1 MTKTKKDKETAV
13 TADTRAE
20 DTRAKVYEQPVVVNM
35 VGKTVAAPQVLLND
49 RDKMYMAT
57 AKKTSGTMTFVY
69 SLVCPRTNGTY
80 YEMIP
85 NTEVA
90 TFTDP
95 QPADIYY
102 RTVNQIMEYQQRSA
116 GFRAIREG
124 EFMAEYI
131 KLFNERTK

>member
-1 MTKTKKDKETAV
+1 MTKTKKDKETAE
-13 TADTRAE
+13 TADTRAK

-35 VGKTVAAPQVLLND
+35 VGKTVAAPQILLND

-57 AKKTSGTMTFVY
+57 AKKTSDTMTFVY

-80 YEMIP
+80 YEMIHS
-85 NTEVA
+85 TEVA
-90 TFTDP
+90 AFTDP

>member
-1 MTKTKKDKETAV
+1 
-13 TADTRAE
+13 
-20 DTRAKVYEQPVVVNM
+20 M

-57 AKKTSGTMTFVY
+57 AKKTSDTMTFVY

-90 TFTDP
+90 AFTDP

>member
-1 MTKTKKDKETAV
+1 MTKTKKDEQTAV
-13 TADTRAE
+13 TA

-69 SLVCPRTNGTY
+69 SLVCPRTNGAY

-102 RTVNQIMEYQQRSA
+102 RTVNQIMDFSTAFCWVPRNPRRRIYGGIHQ
-116 GFRAIREG
+116 I
-124 EFMAEYI
+124 I
-131 KLFNERTK
+131 

>member
-1 MTKTKKDKETAV
+1 MTKTKKEKKTVV
-13 TADTRAE
+13 TE
-20 DTRAKVYEQPVVVNM
+20 DPRAKVYEQPVVVNM
-35 VGKTVAAPQVLLND
+35 MGKSVAAPQLLLND

-90 TFTDP
+90 AFTDP

-102 RTVNQIMEYQQRSA
+102 RTVNQIMEYQQRSD
-116 GFRAIREG
+116 GIRAIREG

-131 KLFNERTK
+131 KSFNERTK

>member
-1 MTKTKKDKETAV
+1 MTKTKKDEKTAETA
-13 TADTRAE
+13 DP
-20 DTRAKVYEQPVVVNM
+20 RAKVYEQPVVVNM

-49 RDKMYMAT
+49 RDKMYIAT
-57 AKKTSGTMTFVY
+57 AKKTSDTMTFVY

-90 TFTDP
+90 AFTDP

-102 RTVNQIMEYQQRSA
+102 RTVQQRSA

>member
-1 MTKTKKDKETAV
+1 MTKTKKDKKTAE
-13 TADTRAE
+13 TADTRAK

-90 TFTDP
+90 AFTDP

-116 GFRAIREG
+116 GFRAIRED

>member
-1 MTKTKKDKETAV
+1 
-13 TADTRAE
+13 
-20 DTRAKVYEQPVVVNM
+20 M

-69 SLVCPRTNGTY
+69 SLVCPRTNGAY

-102 RTVNQIMEYQQRSA
+102 RTVNQIMDFQQRSA

>member
-57 AKKTSGTMTFVY
+57 AKKTSDTMTFVY

-85 NTEVA
+85 SRVHRPA
-90 TFTDP
+90 TCGHLLP
-95 QPADIYY
+95 H
-102 RTVNQIMEYQQRSA
+102 
-116 GFRAIREG
+116 RESDYG
-124 EFMAEYI
+124 ISTAFCWVPR
-131 KLFNERTK
+131 NPRR

>member
-1 MTKTKKDKETAV
+1 MTKTKKDKK
-13 TADTRAE
+13 TADA
-20 DTRAKVYEQPVVVNM
+20 RAKVYEQPVVVKM

-49 RDKMYMAT
+49 RDKMYIAT
-57 AKKTSGTMTFVY
+57 AKKTSDTMTFVY

-80 YEMIP
+80 YEIIP

-90 TFTDP
+90 AFTDP

>member
-13 TADTRAE
+13 TAFAP
-20 DTRAKVYEQPVVVNM
+20 KVYEQPVVVNM

-90 TFTDP
+90 AFTDP